1 MLTIDK
7 IKEIIAPIC
16 KEYGIKKA
24 YLFGSYA
31 RGEATENSD
40 IDIRIEKGNLKG
52 LFQLSGLRIDLVE
65 ALGVEVD
72 LLSVL
77 PDPQYKKFRENLKKE
92 EILIYEHKKKTSP
105 TL

>member
-1 MLTIDK
+1 MLTVEK
-7 IKEIIAPIC
+7 IKEIITPIC
-16 KEYGIKKA
+16 EKYGVKRA

-40 IDIRIEKGNLKG
+40 VDIRIESGKIRG
-52 LFQLSGLRIDLVE
+52 LFQLSGFRIDLVE

-77 PDPQYKKFRENLKKE
+77 PDPEYETFRENLKRD
-92 EILIYEHKKKTSP
+92 EILLYEGQ
-105 TL
+105 